1 MYPTTNSPDFTPKVP
16 SVNFHLWE
24 PCNMRCR
31 FCFATFQDVKREMN
45 LPKGHLPEEKCLL
58 VVDRLAEAGF
68 EKINFAG
75 GEPTLCP
82 WFPNLIRQ
90 SKQRGMVTSVVTNG
104 SRITD
109 QGLGDLNGS
118 LDWIALSIDTID
130 VDKLKRLGRAI
141 GGNKPLTAEEYLR
154 IIGAIKR
161 HEVRFKINTV
171 VTLVTWQDDLTSFLR
186 LANPERWKIL
196 QCLPVKGQ
204 NDKYIDNLKITT
216 AQFEAYVQRN
226 CIVQSDGI
234 VVVPESNEAMTASY
248 VMIDPAG
255 RFFDNTQGTYNYSRP
270 ILEVGVEEALKDVS
284 IDPERFCRRGG
295 RYDW

>member
-1 MYPTTNSPDFTPKVP
+1 M
-16 SVNFHLWE
+16 
-24 PCNMRCR
+24 
-31 FCFATFQDVKREMN
+31 
-45 LPKGHLPEEKCLL
+45 

-75 GEPTLCP
+75 GEPTLCL
-82 WFPNLIRQ
+82 WLPNLIRQ
-90 SKQRGMVTSVVTNG
+90 AKQRGMVTSVVTNG

-109 QGLGDLNGS
+109 QWLGDLNGC

-130 VDKLKRLGRAI
+130 ADKLKRLGRAI
-141 GGNKPLTAEEYLR
+141 GGNKPLTAEEYLY

-161 HEVRFKINTV
+161 HGVRLKINTV
-171 VTLVTWQDDLTSFLR
+171 ITHETWEEDFADFIRS
-186 LANPERWKIL
+186 AHPVRWKIL

-204 NDKYIDNLKITT
+204 NDKYYIDNLKITT

-255 RFFDNTQGTYNYSRP
+255 RFFDNTQGTYNYSSRP
-270 ILEVGVEEALKDVS
+270 ILEVGVEEAMKDVS